1 MKKIGGSCFRT
12 EGKPRLEELSDKFHS
27 SKSSAESKS
36 VTESSGF
43 DSKARIMVSWSGRKR
58 TSSILILLTTV
69 GKRVNNLAKE
79 QWFDCTIRRS
89 IVEKPINFP
98 PSPFRNF
105 QFLTTSTAGGV
116 KRKLHIIHRETSL
129 QRPFPMKRDR
139 GMNAKSVETN
149 VGWIAF
155 NDNTSLLFQFLSSS
169 SVSFREERNTAE
181 RNLIEENKSGS
192 RAQNSFCPRFLPAS
206 PESNPPRDYYFRVNN
221 LSTKSE
227 TRLLTTF
234 TLSKPNF
241 LENVA
246 AVSLPPT
253 NSTQGANH
261 HLCYHLLQICKP
273 VQAKIYHGSLIS
285 FVSNET
291 LLLFIQTHRNR
302 SIELLNN
309 CSSQKSAIL

>member
-169 SVSFREERNTAE
+169 SVSFRDERNTAE

-192 RAQNSFCPRFLPAS
+192 RAQNSFCPRFLPARIESS
-206 PESNPPRDYYFRVNN
+206 P
-221 LSTKSE
+221 
-227 TRLLTTF
+227 RLLLQSQQSLDEVGDSVINYVH
-234 TLSKPNF
+234 TLETELSWKRGSSQSSANKFYSGGESPP
-241 LENVA
+241 L
-246 AVSLPPT
+246 LPPVT
-253 NSTQGANH
+253 NM
-261 HLCYHLLQICKP
+261 
-273 VQAKIYHGSLIS
+273 
-285 FVSNET
+285 
-291 LLLFIQTHRNR
+291 
-302 SIELLNN
+302 
-309 CSSQKSAIL
+309 

>member
-1 MKKIGGSCFRT
+1 MI
-12 EGKPRLEELSDKFHS
+12 RLYDSTVHRWETHQLSPPPA
-27 SKSSAESKS
+27 SATFS
-36 VTESSGF
+36 F
-43 DSKARIMVSWSGRKR
+43 
-58 TSSILILLTTV
+58 
-69 GKRVNNLAKE
+69 
-79 QWFDCTIRRS
+79 
-89 IVEKPINFP
+89 
-98 PSPFRNF
+98 SPLR
-105 QFLTTSTAGGV
+105 QAGGM

-155 NDNTSLLFQFLSSS
+155 NDNTSLLFQFRSSS
-169 SVSFREERNTAE
+169 SVSFRDERNTAE
-181 RNLIEENKSGS
+181 RNLIEENKSES

-273 VQAKIYHGSLIS
+273 VQAKIYRGSPIS

-291 LLLFIQTHRNR
+291 LLLFIQTHRNG

-309 CSSQKSAIL
+309 CSKNQQSFNPLILLSISAYSSAFNLFRPLVFPFFSELKEKNSLPDSFEKDSFRAERREVYKGSGSRREISSSSSFLAATRKRGLI